1 MTPCG
6 RRWASLVATAVVG
19 VAGLAA
25 ANARPFATDVW
36 SVQTVALTDVAQ
48 AEAVAADL
56 RDATLPAYVEATVRD
71 GVTWHRVRVGCFG
84 SDADARLVA
93 DLARAA
99 GADAAA
105 VVPSDGAPPDVPC
118 VAREIGFVAPDAW
131 RQRAEGVP
139 SFGVEVDGVRGVL
152 RYAEAGWQVLQAPAA
167 DAVRDRRA
175 EDAVFAQAGPP
186 DAPYVTWL
194 GGNAPSPVCRGA
206 LLAQTDAAAIVRTG
220 DTVAACR
227 VRPPERSR

>member
-1 MTPCG
+1 MTTAR
-6 RRWASLVATAVVG
+6 RRWASVVAVGIVAVASGAV
-19 VAGLAA
+19 
-25 ANARPFATDVW
+25 ANARPFATEAW

-56 RDATLPAYVEATVRD
+56 RAEALPAYVEATVRD

-84 SDADARLVA
+84 ADADARLVA
-93 DLARAA
+93 ELARAA

-105 VVPSDGAPPDVPC
+105 VVPTDAAPPDVPC

-139 SFGVEVDGVRGVL
+139 SFTVEVDGVRGVL
-152 RYAEAGWQVLQAPAA
+152 RYAEAGWRVLQAPAEG
-167 DAVRDRRA
+167 AVRDRPPS
-175 EDAVFAQAGPP
+175 DAVFAQAGPP

-194 GGNAPSPVCRGA
+194 GEHGARPVCRGA
-206 LLAQTDAAAIVRTG
+206 LLAQTGDAAIVRTG

-227 VRPPERSR
+227 IRPPERSP

>member
-1 MTPCG
+1 M
-6 RRWASLVATAVVG
+6 RRRRPRWVPLLVTGVVA
-19 VAGLAA
+19 VAGLAVG
-25 ANARPFATDVW
+25 NARPFANEAW

-48 AEAVAADL
+48 AEAVAGTL
-56 RDATLPAYVEATVRD
+56 RDASLPAYVQAVVRD
-71 GVTWHRVRVGCFG
+71 GVTWHRVRIGCFG
-84 SDADARLVA
+84 AEGDARRVA

-99 GADAAA
+99 GATAAA
-105 VVPSDGAPPDVPC
+105 VVPSEGAPAGVPC

-131 RQRAEGVP
+131 RQRAAGVP
-139 SFGVEVDGVRGVL
+139 SFTVEVDGVQGVL
-152 RYAEAGWQVLQAPAA
+152 RYADAGWQVLQAPAGE
-167 DAVRDRRA
+167 AVRDRPASEAR
-175 EDAVFAQAGPP
+175 FAQAGPP

-194 GGNAPSPVCRGA
+194 GGPAPSPVCRGA